1 MWVLGPGRLC
11 VRSRIVSLC
20 SRWTHSLWSIT
31 VGDYKFSSEAENNEG
46 WARGIGSAPSDST
59 QYVATT
65 IPWSSGHLWLCKY
78 NQNCPSTQG
87 ACLPPTPVLEE
98 NFLVA
103 WSSLFGVLWRK
114 SWWERELSLS
124 FPGNLQAEGLSSK
137 LSLCVHWNDH
147 LGRPSAGCSSP
158 SYVTSSWS
166 DRMLVTSVSLT
177 HNFWPS
183 WETFWLARNLLTMK
197 SPAWLPRTLR
207 RPWGRSSQASYTSYK
222 VMRTS
227 FIWCC
232 LLLTT
237 FHPEVCE

>member
-1 MWVLGPGRLC
+1 MLAPYTSLGGELPSGL
-11 VRSRIVSLC
+11 IKPI
-20 SRWTHSLWSIT
+20 WS
-31 VGDYKFSSEAENNEG
+31 A
-46 WARGIGSAPSDST
+46 
-59 QYVATT
+59 
-65 IPWSSGHLWLCKY
+65 
-78 NQNCPSTQG
+78 
-87 ACLPPTPVLEE
+87 LEE
-98 NFLVA
+98 ELVGKGTFP
-103 WSSLFGVLWRK
+103 LI
-114 SWWERELSLS
+114 SWQPSG
-124 FPGNLQAEGLSSK
+124 FEGLSSK

-207 RPWGRSSQASYTSYK
+207 RPWGRSSQASYRSYK